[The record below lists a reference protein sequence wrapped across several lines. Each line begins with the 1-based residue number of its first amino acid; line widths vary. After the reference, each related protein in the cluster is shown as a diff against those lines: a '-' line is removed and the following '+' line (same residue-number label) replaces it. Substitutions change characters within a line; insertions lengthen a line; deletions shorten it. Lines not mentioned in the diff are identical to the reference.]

1 MSAFDI
7 DIPRKDH
14 TMKIQVEKREK
25 ELEPRFNLYYND
37 QLSGCMHNNENGVWI
52 YEPHAHEALIL
63 SAEEIQDL
71 GKQILQQAD

>member
-1 MSAFDI
+1 MSSFHI

-14 TMKIQVEKREK
+14 AMKIRVEKLEK
-25 ELEPRFNLYYND
+25 ELRPTFNLYYND
-37 QLSGCMHNNENGVWI
+37 QLSGCMYDNKNGIWI

-63 SAEEIQDL
+63 SAEEIQQL